1 MTYQKDVVDS
11 LVELIVQLVDDK
23 DEFESILL
31 SSKLSDEDIDSYMKR
46 FT

>member
-11 LVELIVQLVDDK
+11 LIELIVQLVDDK
-23 DEFESILL
+23 DEFELLLL

>member
-1 MTYQKDVVDS
+1 MNYQKDVVDS